1 MEAIRSRKY
10 YRRINELFSRSGVT
24 CHGRKRSF
32 ISGSTADGQKGFHR
46 RVSPLDG
53 LSESGEL
60 LLARGGDG
68 DLIGL
73 RVEVSEGAEEVS
85 EERGVNVG
93 DGILTPWEPV

>member
-1 MEAIRSRKY
+1 M
-10 YRRINELFSRSGVT
+10 
-24 CHGRKRSF
+24 
-32 ISGSTADGQKGFHR
+32 
-46 RVSPLDG
+46 DG